1 MLVVVAGTV
10 RASTH
15 PSVKLRRQE
24 NVLELGPA
32 ITEIRIIGNE
42 TFTKDALLAYTQLQ
56 ESGIF
61 SVSHFTERALD
72 RDLDNLERF
81 YRSQGFFEAEVVA
94 EDLAVTEDGLE
105 AQLLIGVYEGDRWT
119 VSEIAFEGNENLS
132 DEDLR
137 EATILEPGNPFVSA
151 HVRSDQRTLLQ
162 AYARKSY
169 LDAKA
174 TQEIERDDEN
184 RTAAITYELY
194 EGGQARIG
202 EIELRG
208 NEKTRHYV
216 VEREYR
222 MKSGDLFDPEKIG
235 ESQAKIYETGLF
247 TAVWMEPAEE
257 DSGKDVR
264 RLDVTV
270 RERPSG
276 DLDLRLGYATIDGLL
291 AGAEVTNRNVQGQS
305 ITLGAAV
312 YYSKITRSLHVSGG
326 DPWFM
331 SWPIGILVVAGYS
344 WDDEVS
350 YIGET
355 TGGSVIF
362 TKEYSKKLDFDVGY
376 SYSRNV
382 VFESS
387 SSEIDVGTNTTGS
400 LLFAVNYDARDNI
413 LDAKRGN
420 LARVQVDVASTAL
433 GGTNDFIRPNLLW
446 RGYRDVRRGVIG
458 ALSARYGWITSWEES
473 GFVPVNER
481 FLAGGEGSV
490 RGYPRNSLGPTDNEG
505 KPVGGK
511 AVIELRGEVR
521 FRRLGSWQLVLF
533 VDAGMVWHDISAIDL
548 SELAVGAGPG
558 IRYGTPIGSLRFDA
572 AKPINNDGDWQFYFG
587 IGQAF

>member
-1 MLVVVAGTV
+1 VLAAAAGV

-24 NVLELGPA
+24 LALELGPA
-32 ITEIRIIGNE
+32 VTEIRVVGNE
-42 TFTKDALLAYTQLQ
+42 TFTKDELLMYTQLQ
-56 ESGIF
+56 ESGLF
-61 SVSHFTERALD
+61 SVSHFTERILD

-94 EDLAVTEDGLE
+94 EDLGISDDGLE
-105 AQLLIGVYEGDRWT
+105 AQLLIGIYEGDRWT
-119 VSEIAFEGNENLS
+119 ITDITFEGNAHLS
-132 DEDLR
+132 DDDLR
-137 EATILEPGNPFVSA
+137 AATILEPGSPFVSE
-151 HVRSDQRTLLQ
+151 HVRDDQNALLQ

-184 RTAAITYELY
+184 RTAAITYEIV
-194 EGGQARIG
+194 EGEQARIR
-202 EIELRG
+202 EIKLHG
-208 NEKTRHYV
+208 NDKTRHYV
-216 VEREYR
+216 VEREYQ
-222 MKSGDLFDPEKIG
+222 MTSGDLFDPEKIG

-247 TAVWMEPAEE
+247 TAVWMEPARE
-257 DSGKDVR
+257 DSGKDLR
-264 RLDVTV
+264 RLNVRV

-276 DLDLRLGYATIDGLL
+276 DVDIRLGYATIDGLL

-305 ITLGAAV
+305 ITLGAAL
-312 YYSKITRSLHVSGG
+312 YYSKISRSLRFSGA

-331 SWPIGILVVAGYS
+331 SWPIGILITAGYS

-350 YIGET
+350 YVGET

-382 VFESS
+382 IFESS
-387 SSEIDVGTNTTGS
+387 SSEIDVGTNTTAS
-400 LLFAVNYDARDNI
+400 LLFAGNYDARDNI

-420 LARVQVDVASTAL
+420 LARAQVDVASTAL
-433 GGTNDFIRPNLLW
+433 GGTNDFIRTNLNW
-446 RGYRDVRRGVIG
+446 RGYRDVRRGTIG

-490 RGYPRNSLGPTDNEG
+490 RGYPRNSLGPTDDEG
-505 KPVGGK
+505 KAVGGN
-511 AVIELRGEVR
+511 AVIELRGEIR
-521 FRRLGSWQLVLF
+521 FRRVSNWQLVLF
-533 VDAGMVWHDISAIDL
+533 VDTGMVWHDVSAIDI
-548 SELAVGAGPG
+548 SELAVGAGVG
-558 IRYGTPIGSLRFDA
+558 VRYGTPIGSIRFDA
-572 AKPINNDGDWQFYFG
+572 AQPVNNEGDWQFYFG